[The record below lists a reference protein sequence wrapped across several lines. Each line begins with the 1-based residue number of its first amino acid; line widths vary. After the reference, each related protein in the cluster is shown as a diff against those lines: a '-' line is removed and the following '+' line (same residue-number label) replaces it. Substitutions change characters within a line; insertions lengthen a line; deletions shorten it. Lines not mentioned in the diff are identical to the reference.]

1 MLTRR
6 NILQKAD
13 NPIENY
19 AVGEKTTAR
28 DQILWADEYLKINK
42 PAQIRLISAGLERK
56 VLCSLVYDAGL
67 IRSARI
73 QSDRVCLPCRQEC
86 TLQPSPPRYIYRRR

>member
-28 DQILWADEYLKINK
+28 DQILWAEGFHKINK
-42 PAQIRLISAGLERK
+42 PAEFN
-56 VLCSLVYDAGL
+56 
-67 IRSARI
+67 
-73 QSDRVCLPCRQEC
+73 
-86 TLQPSPPRYIYRRR
+86 